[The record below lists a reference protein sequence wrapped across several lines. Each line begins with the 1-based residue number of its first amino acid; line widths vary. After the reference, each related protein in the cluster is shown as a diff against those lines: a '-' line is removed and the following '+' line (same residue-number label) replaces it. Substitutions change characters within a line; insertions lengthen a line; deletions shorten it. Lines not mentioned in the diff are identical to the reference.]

1 VALTNISRNEA
12 QCGGHRSAKMPQL
25 HKVLQYAL
33 ALLACAAINAAQI
46 TVCHH
51 RCLVARSDDSGR
63 FEAGKHIDL
72 TPAAARAIGLTDS
85 DDVLLNQ

>member
-1 VALTNISRNEA
+1 
-12 QCGGHRSAKMPQL
+12 MPQL